1 MFEAKA
7 FSQSFKQVQKKK
19 ARDVRICNQLSCMK
33 LEKGL
38 DKFLDEVT
46 EYVEKRTLFNKK
58 VRCPLPVI
66 RELEGYGQLNQY
78 MQKILDCY

>member
-7 FSQSFKQVQKKK
+7 FSQSFKQVQKK
-19 ARDVRICNQLSCMK
+19 RQETRICNQLSCMK

-46 EYVEKRTLFNKK
+46 EYVEKRTLFNKRFV
-58 VRCPLPVI
+58 VRS
-66 RELEGYGQLNQY
+66 Q
-78 MQKILDCY
+78 

>member
-19 ARDVRICNQLSCMK
+19 AGDVRICNQLSCMK

-38 DKFLDEVT
+38 DKF
-46 EYVEKRTLFNKK
+46 
-58 VRCPLPVI
+58 
-66 RELEGYGQLNQY
+66 
-78 MQKILDCY
+78 